1 MASGTTSSGLP
12 MRCHRPLR
20 AVLATAKGLVC
31 VCVLQPH
38 DPLRVGERAMH
49 GFTMAFL
56 DVQRKGLDYATC
68 PLGRRKTN

>member
-1 MASGTTSSGLP
+1 
-12 MRCHRPLR
+12 MRVR
-20 AVLATAKGLVC
+20 ARVRVRVGVGVGVGVGVC
-31 VCVLQPH
+31 VCVFLQPH